1 MVATEKTRGRRALR
15 TTRDEIFPLEAT
27 EYCAFVLVSP
37 SGCSAI
43 TAGDWCCRRNFGM
56 AALVRVGSVR
66 MSLQSNPT
74 VYTFTITGGPCAG
87 KTSAL
92 AHLLEHQ
99 TKVFPQYDV
108 DVVPEAATLYHQY
121 GARLPFGM
129 PPSRCG
135 RISADERNLI
145 WELLLNEL
153 KRTLEVRTVNAALT
167 SPRPSIVLCD
177 RGVFDSRAYLPTEA
191 DWASMLALADWQEE
205 ELASRYDHVF
215 HLKMCPEAAYTAEN
229 NAARRETF
237 EEALALD
244 RATWDAWEPSHG
256 DGRGQHSLIG
266 GADGDDSF
274 EGKLEAL
281 TVSMTERVALL
292 SEADAAAPR
301 GFGGGAPL
309 SLRAKRRGWYLPPDA
324 IIALAD
330 TVASAEDLGPIYPT
344 AASIVKRIARVDAM
358 LPARR
363 GVADDAYRESAW
375 RSAAA
380 IGESSGLYRDVIDPD
395 SPLAF

>member
-1 MVATEKTRGRRALR
+1 
-15 TTRDEIFPLEAT
+15 
-27 EYCAFVLVSP
+27 
-37 SGCSAI
+37 
-43 TAGDWCCRRNFGM
+43 M

-66 MSLQSNPT
+66 MLSVPPEPLGRPILQNNPT

-380 IGESSGLYRDVIDPD
+380 IGESSFLYRDVSDPN